1 MKHTS
6 RLASIDCFRG
16 FAVMVMAMGSH
27 LFLVEAL
34 PPWMRHA
41 PDGVLTFPDLGAP
54 WFIFAIGLTYGA
66 SLRRRWTR
74 DGPAKTTWHFLRRC
88 LILFAIG
95 LVMAFGQT
103 ALGRNEG
110 GVYWGVLQAIAVAL
124 ALTLPTLLLP
134 TAPRAV
140 VGVALLAGYQVLLV
154 RYWLSSVL
162 AAPHGGPAGSLGW
175 TSLLILCTVCADL
188 YLDPKCREVVFPGAG
203 ALALAAGIALSAV
216 VPISKLR
223 ISASYVLVSLGA
235 AALLFWVFHLMTERL
250 RWRLD
255 GFATWGKNPLVL
267 YLLHYLFVGLLVLP
281 PWPWWHAQAPY
292 WLVVLQSFALIGA
305 LTAIARALE
314 RRGWIISL

>member
-1 MKHTS
+1 MKHSS
-6 RLASIDCFRG
+6 RLASIDCYRG
-16 FAVMVMAMGSH
+16 CAVMVMALGSH
-27 LFLVEAL
+27 AFSLETL
-34 PPWMRHA
+34 PAWLRHA
-41 PDGVLTFPDLGAP
+41 PDGHLAFPDLGAP

-88 LILFAIG
+88 LSLFAIAFG
-95 LVMAFGQT
+95 MAFVQI

-110 GVYWGVLQAIAVAL
+110 DVYWGVLQAIAVAI

-134 TAPRAV
+134 PAPRAL
-140 VGVALLAGYQVLLV
+140 VGLALLALYQILLV
-154 RYWLSSVL
+154 RFWLPAVL

-175 TSLLILCTVCADL
+175 TCMLILCTVCADL
-188 YLDPKCREVVFPGAG
+188 YLDPKRREVAFPA
-203 ALALAAGIALSAV
+203 ASAIILAAGLALSPI

-267 YLLHYLFVGLLVLP
+267 YLLHYVFVGLLVLL

-292 WLVVLQSFALIGA
+292 WLVALQSFALIGA
-305 LTAIARALE
+305 LTAVARVLE

>member
-1 MKHTS
+1 MTHTP

-16 FAVMVMAMGSH
+16 FAVMMMALGSH
-27 LFLVEAL
+27 LFLVEAWPDWL
-34 PPWMRHA
+34 RHA
-41 PDGVLTFPDLGAP
+41 PDGKLTLADLGAP

-66 SLRRRWTR
+66 SLRRRWAR
-74 DGPAKTTWHFLRRC
+74 DGPAITAWHFLRRC
-88 LILFAIG
+88 LSLFAIG
-95 LVMAFGQT
+95 FGMAFVQI

-124 ALTLPTLLLP
+124 VLTLPTLLLP
-134 TAPRAV
+134 PAPRAL
-140 VGVALLAGYQVLLV
+140 VGLALLGGYQALMT
-154 RYWLSSVL
+154 RYWLAAVL

-188 YLDPKCREVVFPGAG
+188 YLDPKRREVVFPAAG
-203 ALALAAGIALSAV
+203 ALALTAGLALSAMA
-216 VPISKLR
+216 PISKLR

-235 AALLFWVFHLMTERL
+235 AVLLFWVFHLMTERL

-267 YLLHYLFVGLLVLP
+267 YLLHYVFVGLLVLP
-281 PWPWWHAQAPY
+281 PMPWWHAQAPY
-292 WLVVLQSFALIGA
+292 WLVAVQSFALIGA
-305 LTAIARALE
+305 LTAVARALE